1 MIFLFCSVVWWGVEV
16 RLKTARLCK
25 CVCMCAL
32 GQKGVKCICICMK
45 EIAWRMGTKLIKNK
59 KNRIDDKAHPHLR
72 CKVIQSQKRH
82 KFPAQH
88 NLHH

>member
-16 RLKTARLCK
+16 RLKTSRLCK

-45 EIAWRMGTKLIKNK
+45 KNILENGK
-59 KNRIDDKAHPHLR
+59 KVDKEQKKKQNRR
-72 CKVIQSQKRH
+72 
-82 KFPAQH
+82 
-88 NLHH
+88 

>member
-1 MIFLFCSVVWWGVEV
+1 MYEKNILENGKKVD
-16 RLKTARLCK
+16 
-25 CVCMCAL
+25 
-32 GQKGVKCICICMK
+32 K
-45 EIAWRMGTKLIKNK
+45 EQ